1 LDIVATIPPT
11 CFRASQF
18 EVCLALVALGSTAT
32 YSWQQR
38 QKHMQT
44 ANIPTTPR
52 RSSRV
57 PTAVPILVTSLNG
70 KHFSEVCETL
80 VVNAHGCAMLSPIK
94 LDAGVPLHFHSKDG
108 REATAH
114 VVSCQ
119 PVGADNRTWR
129 LGTRLDRPENFWG
142 LTEYPQ
148 DWPTSTQLAASIAG
162 SGFHAELNQPPKAVV
177 DRIVRQLEAQV
188 KRTIS
193 DSVRPLQEEL
203 TGIKEKLARREGSS
217 SRFEVSLSSIPPE
230 LEQQLGS
237 RLENN
242 LGPRVLEEA
251 RQQAAHLLAAANA
264 AITQRTSEGYENFV
278 RRVAEE
284 LKLVEKRARDTST
297 YISESVQQELR
308 RGVQDYQEKL
318 LEGGNS
324 LKRLS
329 EELIQYLK
337 DNLNEEH
344 NARRGDLQQLRS
356 SLESESTRLNEQ
368 IESLNGRIAELH
380 QSARSLESGLDQRL
394 SQMAS
399 NTLKD
404 ARTELEA
411 VANGI
416 REELTAKTVKV
427 LAAQLDEA
435 SANMKV
441 VQKGIIASVSE
452 SLRTQ
457 ASDTLQVFER
467 AADEV
472 AKLSVEHCRHDLTR
486 ALNAAIKSIGEE
498 LQSPEEVN

>member
-1 LDIVATIPPT
+1 
-11 CFRASQF
+11 
-18 EVCLALVALGSTAT
+18 
-32 YSWQQR
+32 
-38 QKHMQT
+38 
-44 ANIPTTPR
+44 
-52 RSSRV
+52 
-57 PTAVPILVTSLNG
+57 
-70 KHFSEVCETL
+70 
-80 VVNAHGCAMLSPIK
+80 MLSPIK

-119 PVGADNRTWR
+119 PVGSDNRTWR
-129 LGTRLDRPENFWG
+129 LGTKLDRPENFWG
-142 LTEYPQ
+142 LADYPN
-148 DWPTSTQLAASIAG
+148 DWPISAQMAASISR
-162 SGFHAELNQPPKAVV
+162 SGFQTDTNQPPKAVV

-188 KRTIS
+188 KRTIAE
-193 DSVRPLQEEL
+193 SVRPLQEEL
-203 TGIKEKLARREGSS
+203 SGLKEKLARREGTA

-230 LEQQLGS
+230 LEQQLGL

-264 AITQRTSEGYENFV
+264 AITQRTSEGYDNFV
-278 RRVAEE
+278 HRVAEE
-284 LKLVEKRARDTST
+284 LKVVEKRARETSA
-297 YISESVQQELR
+297 YISESVREELR
-308 RGVQDYQEKL
+308 RGVENYQAKL
-318 LEGGNS
+318 VEGGNS

-337 DNLNEEH
+337 DNLDEEH

-356 SLESESTRLNEQ
+356 SLDLESARLHEQ
-368 IESLNGRIAELH
+368 IESLNSRIAKLD
-380 QSARSLESGLDQRL
+380 QSARTLESGLDQRL

-404 ARTELEA
+404 TRTELEA

-416 REELTAKTVKV
+416 REELTSKAVKV

-435 SANMKV
+435 SSNMKV
-441 VQKGIIASVSE
+441 VQKGIVASVTE
-452 SLRTQ
+452 SLRAQ

-472 AKLSVEHCRHDLTR
+472 AKLSVEHCRHNLTR
-486 ALNAAIKSIGEE
+486 ALNAAMKSIGEE
-498 LQSPEEVN
+498 LQSSEEVS